1 MTRDDKSRA
10 NVDIRRFRDVISAMD
25 LLSNLGTDDRCIVD
39 CRFDLMAPEKG
50 YEDFRAGHI
59 PGAVYANLDRDL
71 SGPIRID
78 SGRHP
83 LPQPEKFVQTLER
96 WGISNQSQVVVY
108 DYGSGAVAARLW
120 WMLRWFGHADVAV
133 LNGGFA
139 AWTRVR
145 GPTEQT
151 EVRPPKAHF
160 TRHPDAAFVVET
172 TELLRNSQGIRLVDA
187 RDRNRFQGLSEPI
200 DAVAGHIPG
209 ARNLPFSELLT
220 ADGQFL
226 GAEDLRDR
234 LLNILGNDAAR
245 PWAAMCGSGVTAC
258 HLALAAE
265 IAGIAWPRIYVG
277 SWSEWI
283 RDPER
288 PLATGSG

>member
-1 MTRDDKSRA
+1 MQ
-10 NVDIRRFRDVISAMD
+10 RFHSVISASD
-25 LLSNLGTDDRCIVD
+25 LLSKLGTNDWRIVD

-50 YEDFRAGHI
+50 YKDFLAGHI

-71 SGPIRID
+71 SGPIRSD

-83 LPQPEKFVQTLER
+83 LPDSEKFVQALGR
-96 WGISNQSQVVVY
+96 WGISNQSQVIAY
-108 DYGSGAVAARLW
+108 DYANGAIAARLW

-133 LNGGFA
+133 LNGGIA
-139 AWTRVR
+139 AWTRAG
-145 GPTEQT
+145 GPMERA
-151 EVRPPKAHF
+151 ERRPAKAHF
-160 TRHPDAAFVVET
+160 TPQPDDASILET
-172 TELLRNSQGIRLVDA
+172 TELLRNSQDIRLIDA

-209 ARNLPFSELLT
+209 AGNLPFSELLST
-220 ADGQFL
+220 DGQFL
-226 GAEDLRDR
+226 AAQVLRER
-234 LLNILGNDAAR
+234 LFGVLGNADAR

-265 IAGIAWPRIYVG
+265 IAGITRPRVYVG

-283 RDPER
+283 RDPCR
-288 PLATGSG
+288 PVATGAG